1 MNIITQTE
9 DLAQFCTE
17 LATHPFVTIDT
28 EFMRDRTY
36 WSKLCLIQI
45 AAPGMEAIVDPLVD
59 IDLNPLYELL
69 ANNDVV
75 KVFHAG
81 RQDVEIFFHEGG
93 VIPLPLF
100 DTQVAAMVLGFGDSI
115 SYDALSRK
123 VVGQPIDKSSRFT
136 DWARRPL
143 SDNQLTYALADV
155 THLRDIYLK
164 LKAKLEQNGRT
175 NWVEDELAILTTPAT
190 YDMDPEKSWRR
201 VKPRPRTKQ
210 ALAATIELAAWRE
223 RQAQAQNVP
232 RNRIIKDDAIGD
244 IANTRPATPHDLGQ
258 LRSIP
263 KGFERSKAA
272 SGLLAA
278 VALAEKRA
286 LDSLPELPKREPLP
300 ARAEPIVDL
309 LKLALRQRARAEKVA
324 PRLIASTDDLEQI
337 VLNDTADV
345 GALRG
350 WRHRVFGEL
359 ALKIKNGQVGV
370 VVRKGRIAFE
380 DQEEP
385 EEPEELSDND
395 T

>member
-1 MNIITQTE
+1 MNIITQTD
-9 DLAQFCTE
+9 DLDAFCI
-17 LATHPFVTIDT
+17 AASDHPFVTIDT

-45 AAPGMEAIVDPLVD
+45 AAPGMEAIIDPLAD
-59 IDLNPLYELL
+59 IDLAPLYTLL
-69 ANNDVV
+69 ADTGVV

-81 RQDVEIFFHEGG
+81 RQDVEIFFHQGG

-143 SDNQLTYALADV
+143 SDNQLTYAMADV

-164 LKAKLEQNGRT
+164 LQAKLSQNGRAA
-175 NWVEDELAILTTPAT
+175 WVEDELAILTTPAT
-190 YDMDPEKSWRR
+190 YDMDPEKAWRR
-201 VKPRPRTKQ
+201 VKPRPRSKQ

-223 RQAQAQNVP
+223 REAQSQNVP
-232 RNRIIKDDAIGD
+232 RNRIIKDEAIGD
-244 IANTRPATPHDLGQ
+244 IANSRPTTQQALGQ

-263 KGFERSKAA
+263 NGFERSKAGTA
-272 SGLLAA
+272 LLEA
-278 VALAEKRA
+278 VALAEKRS
-286 LDSLPELPKREPLP
+286 LDALPELPKREQLP

-324 PRLIASTDDLEQI
+324 PRLIASSDDLEQI
-337 VLNDTADV
+337 VLNNDADV
-345 GALRG
+345 SALRG
-350 WRHRVFGEL
+350 WRRRVFGDL
-359 ALKIKNGQVGV
+359 ALKIKEGQVAI
-370 VVRKGRIAFE
+370 VVRNGRIAFE
-380 DQEEP
+380 DQE
-385 EEPEELSDND
+385 DQIQD
-395 T
+395 